1 MLVVHVF
8 ALLYFCLIRAPA
20 DTVSVSISKYI
31 CIAPFATWFTKK
43 KSHDKP
49 KKKYWN
55 KTRYE
60 PRKINKWSE
69 SQTKSTQAK
78 LTFLFLSI
86 FCGFFFFWGFWV
98 GISRGGAALK
108 PLLLSHQ
115 APQHPISNLW
125 KCVGN
130 PLIEIFEFG
139 SSEDPLRSCFFQVS
153 LFPECWQTK

>member
-1 MLVVHVF
+1 MCLHCFIF
-8 ALLYFCLIRAPA
+8 ALFARPQIQYLCPYLN
-20 DTVSVSISKYI
+20 TYVSPHSPHDSL
-31 CIAPFATWFTKK
+31 KK

-49 KKKYWN
+49 KKKNWN